1 MRRLTAFLIFMV
13 LLLAACRSEPER
25 SAMAQVP
32 TDSGAA
38 TPAAGSPG
46 SPDIELRRLWSGSD
60 FNFFASQPSPD
71 GRWVTEI
78 DWDTGDLAVR
88 DLTTGRLHRV
98 TDKGP
103 WAESG
108 DYAEVARFS
117 PDGRRIAYSWFEDQ
131 TATYEIRLLDFTV
144 DDEGVPH
151 GSEPRVVHAG
161 AGQYAFWIYGWTA
174 GDDLLV
180 GLYRPDNS
188 TALGFLSLSDG
199 DVRVLKSFDW
209 SDARAALSPDGGF
222 VAYDHS
228 AGPDPLE
235 RDIHLLSADGSI
247 DIPLVEG
254 PGADRVLGW
263 IPGDGS
269 LLFYSDGPG
278 NPSMWRLPMRNG
290 TPSGDAELVRE
301 DVRNVEPLGFAGETF
316 YFGVQVGVPRHHT
329 ATIDFEGRRLIDTH
343 PMFDA
348 PYGSGWMLNAIEWS
362 PDGERVAQE
371 VRVSSERTLI
381 LQRRADGEIIH
392 QWPLELR
399 LLSSMLRWA
408 PDGNSLFI
416 SGQDARG
423 RAGFF
428 EIDLDSGDVE
438 LLRHHGP
445 ESGRAFSISPDG
457 EQLYFTRVA
466 EEAGVADRWLVEI
479 VARELETGVER
490 VIHRVPDQGR
500 NLGASHWSPL
510 VFAPEG
516 VSFAYPEIDPDE
528 GTGIQLLPLDGGPP
542 RLLHHIA
549 HPGRLVEIVGW
560 EPDGSH
566 LLALVTGASRDAET
580 PSEGES
586 QAWSVADVELVRIAR
601 EGGAVER
608 IGEIEDYVHG
618 ARLHPDGR
626 TLVYRAGRP
635 RGEIWALEGL
645 GGAAVTTIEE
655 GTSR

>member
-25 SAMAQVP
+25 SAMGQPPA
-32 TDSGAA
+32 DDGAA
-38 TPAAGSPG
+38 TRAVRSGSL
-46 SPDIELRRLWSGSD
+46 DVELRRLWSGSD

-103 WAESG
+103 WAASG

-131 TATYEIRLLDFTV
+131 AATYEVRLLDFTV
-144 DDEGVPH
+144 DEAGMPH
-151 GSEPRVVHAG
+151 GSAPRVVHAG
-161 AGQYAFWIYGWTA
+161 IGQYAFWIYGWT
-174 GDDLLV
+174 DDDELLV

-209 SDARAALSPDGGF
+209 SDARAALSPDGRF
-222 VAYDHS
+222 IAYDHA
-228 AGPDPLE
+228 AGPDPFE

-247 DIPLVEG
+247 EMPLVEG

-263 IPGDGS
+263 IPADGS
-269 LLFYSDGPG
+269 LLFYSDGSG
-278 NPSMWRLPMRNG
+278 APSIWRLPMRDG
-290 TPSGDAELVRE
+290 APSGEAELVRA
-301 DVRNVEPLGFAGETF
+301 DMRNVEPLGFAGETF
-316 YFGVQVGVPRHHT
+316 YFGIQVEVPRHHT
-329 ATIDFEGRRLIDTH
+329 ATIDFVGRRLVDTR
-343 PMFDA
+343 PKFDA

-362 PDGERVAQE
+362 PDGKRVAQE
-371 VRVSSERTLI
+371 VRMSSERTVI

-399 LLSSMLRWA
+399 LLSSMIRWA

-416 SGQDARG
+416 SAQDVRG

-428 EIDLDSGDVE
+428 EIDLDSGEVD
-438 LLRHHGP
+438 LLQHHGP

-457 EQLYFTRVA
+457 ERLYFTRVA
-466 EEAGVADRWLVEI
+466 EAAGAAHRWLVEI
-479 VARELETGVER
+479 VARELETGMER

-500 NLGASHWSPL
+500 NLGGAHWSPL
-510 VFAPEG
+510 ALTPDG
-516 VSFAYPEIDPDE
+516 SSLAYPEIDVDE
-528 GTGIQLLPLDGGPP
+528 GTRIRLLPLDGGPD
-542 RLLHHIA
+542 RLLHHLA
-549 HPGRLVEIVGW
+549 RPGRLVEIVGW
-560 EPDGSH
+560 EPDGNH
-566 LLALVTGASRDAET
+566 LLILVTARVQGVESSSDD
-580 PSEGES
+580 ES
-586 QAWSVADVELVRIAR
+586 QAWSVADVELHRIAR
-601 EGGAVER
+601 EDGSAER
-608 IGEIEDYVHG
+608 IGEIADYVHG

-645 GGAAVTTIEE
+645 GSPTVTTDSKT
-655 GTSR
+655 GGAR